1 MMPRD
6 ARPGRSRPPAAA
18 PRPRPAEALTRMLA
32 LARGRFAYRPPIPE
46 RPGGP
51 GRAGGAFARE
61 GRLAVLIDADNAQPK
76 MVADL
81 LAEIAKYGTA
91 HVRRAYGDWSRP
103 HLSGWKAQLLAHSI
117 RPMQQ
122 FAYTTGKN
130 STDAALVID
139 AMDLLHT
146 GRFDGF
152 CLVSSDSDFTPLA
165 ARIRES
171 GLMVYG
177 FGERTKTSTA
187 FVSACDKFVY
197 VENLTGTP
205 TEDAPD
211 TATNTTAK
219 ATAKPPAKAATT
231 SSASSL
237 KPAPRT
243 PAAKLKADTRLIRI
257 LRHAVEAA
265 SDDDGWARMADVGNI
280 ITKRHPD
287 FDQRSW
293 GYPKLT
299 DLVKTTAL
307 FEIDERRSGNGK
319 STVVYARD
327 KRRAAP

>member
-1 MMPRD
+1 MRRD
-6 ARPGRSRPPAAA
+6 ARRGRSRPLAAA
-18 PRPRPAEALTRMLA
+18 LRPHPAEALTRMLA
-32 LARGRFAYRPPIPE
+32 LARGRFAYRPPILE
-46 RPGGP
+46 RSGE
-51 GRAGGAFARE
+51 AFARE

-103 HLSGWKAQLLAHSI
+103 HLSGWKEQLLAHSI
-117 RPMQQ
+117 RPMHQ

-177 FGERTKTSTA
+177 FGEHKKTSPA

-197 VENLTGTP
+197 VENLTGAP
-205 TEDAPD
+205 TEDVPD
-211 TATNTTAK
+211 TTNNTTAK
-219 ATAKPPAKAATT
+219 ATAKPPVKAATT
-231 SSASSL
+231 SNAAPL
-237 KPAPRT
+237 KSAPRT
-243 PAAKLKADTRLIRI
+243 PAAKLKADTRLIRM
-257 LRHAVEAA
+257 LRQAVEAA

-299 DLVKTTAL
+299 DLVKTTDL